1 MAVIGN
7 ATALRRNNK
16 AISQKNKSANTKK
29 RAAVNAKSL
38 PRLNSSA
45 IAVILLVALLFSTV
59 IMTAH
64 AAALKTEN
72 NKIEQQ
78 NEYLAAEIDSIN
90 NDITDETTL
99 DKIEKTASKKYGMI
113 YPNSSNYITIKDNEP
128 IEGNLADA
136 IREEVYG

>member
-38 PRLNSSA
+38 PRLNFSA